1 MTARAA
7 GRPHTARTLHA
18 HRTHTGRTP
27 HAHRTHTGRTP
38 HAHRTHA
45 LHARCRYAS
54 YNKPYSVMAW
64 LEQTHVVE
72 EMVLMM
78 DTLTLTQTLTL
89 TLTLTLTRCS

>member
-1 MTARAA
+1 
-7 GRPHTARTLHA
+7 
-18 HRTHTGRTP
+18 
-27 HAHRTHTGRTP
+27 
-38 HAHRTHA
+38 
-45 LHARCRYAS
+45 
-54 YNKPYSVMAW
+54 MAW